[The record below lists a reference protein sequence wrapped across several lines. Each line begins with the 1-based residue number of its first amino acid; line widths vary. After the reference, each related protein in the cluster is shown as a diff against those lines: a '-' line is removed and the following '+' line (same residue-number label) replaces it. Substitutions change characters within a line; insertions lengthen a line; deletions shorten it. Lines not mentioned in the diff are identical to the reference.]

1 MLRCME
7 ACMLHTG
14 YHQVPARKMVW
25 EQLGDC
31 HNPFIA
37 NAIRYIIYLLNI
49 IVTNNI
55 IGVTPWRMSWPTSTL
70 QITTWRTMT
79 PSTR

>member
-1 MLRCME
+1 MFRCVE

-14 YHQVPARKMVW
+14 YHTVPARKMVW

-49 IVTNNI
+49 IVTNNEMLCFPDSPDWFQMVPGI
-55 IGVTPWRMSWPTSTL
+55 VI
-70 QITTWRTMT
+70 
-79 PSTR
+79 

>member
-1 MLRCME
+1 MFRCVE

-14 YHQVPARKMVW
+14 YHTVPARKMVW

-37 NAIRYIIYLLNI
+37 KAIRYK
-49 IVTNNI
+49 
-55 IGVTPWRMSWPTSTL
+55 RF
-70 QITTWRTMT
+70 ITFIMMHDA
-79 PSTR
+79 